1 MGYSPWGCK
10 ESDTTE
16 QLTHTHTHTHT
27 HTPVDRRCF
36 ILTIVPTLSLEIRSV
51 TCSTLADCPWLC
63 MYSFPKGLFKIN
75 PLTLSH
81 KRKTQSRGCS
91 AQVPRI
97 PSQAAST
104 ALFSHWPHRSKCRM
118 TEGMVVPSE
127 AVAAHEMEH

>member
-1 MGYSPWGCK
+1 MDHQ
-10 ESDTTE
+10 ESSHPNIRME
-16 QLTHTHTHTHT
+16 
-27 HTPVDRRCF
+27 
-36 ILTIVPTLSLEIRSV
+36 TLKPREVKS
-51 TCSTLADCPWLC
+51 
-63 MYSFPKGLFKIN
+63 
-75 PLTLSH
+75 LTLSH
-81 KRKTQSRGCS
+81 KRKMQSRGCS